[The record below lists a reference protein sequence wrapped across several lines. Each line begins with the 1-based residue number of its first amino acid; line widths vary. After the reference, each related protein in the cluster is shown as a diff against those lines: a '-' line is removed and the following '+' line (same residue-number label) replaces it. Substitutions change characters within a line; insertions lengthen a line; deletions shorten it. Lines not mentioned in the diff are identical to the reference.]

1 MSTVMD
7 TKEERAQLRERIL
20 DLKKKLGVLIVAHN
34 YQRPE
39 VQEVAEFER
48 DSLELARKAKVSDS
62 QAIVFCGVHFMA
74 ENASL
79 VNPSRPVYLAES
91 TAGCPMADMIDVFDL
106 REWKEK
112 HPRAAVVCYVN
123 SAAAVKAESDI
134 CCTSANALQVVESLP
149 QDEVLFIP
157 DKNLGHYVSKMTSKR
172 MILYPGF
179 CITHQRLQPE
189 QVRRAREMYPEVP
202 VVVHPE
208 CDPEVVAQADTVCST
223 SQMVR
228 YAGESPARTFL
239 IGTEEGLLHRLR
251 LENPGKTF
259 YLISNSLICP
269 NMKRTRLEAVVS
281 TMEEARNLITI
292 SDEVRLGARQAL
304 DRMLAL

>member
-39 VQEVAEFER
+39 VQDVADFVG
-48 DSLELARKAKVSDS
+48 DSLELARKAKESDS

>member
-39 VQEVAEFER
+39 VQDVADFVG
-48 DSLELARKAKVSDS
+48 DSLELARKAKESDS

-157 DKNLGHYVSKMTSKR
+157 DKNLGHYVSKMTSKC

>member
-1 MSTVMD
+1 MD

-39 VQEVAEFER
+39 VQDVADFVG
-48 DSLELARKAKVSDS
+48 DSLELARKAKESDS

>member
-39 VQEVAEFER
+39 VQDVADFVG
-48 DSLELARKAKVSDS
+48 DSLELARKAKESDS

-112 HPRAAVVCYVN
+112 HPQAAVVCYVN